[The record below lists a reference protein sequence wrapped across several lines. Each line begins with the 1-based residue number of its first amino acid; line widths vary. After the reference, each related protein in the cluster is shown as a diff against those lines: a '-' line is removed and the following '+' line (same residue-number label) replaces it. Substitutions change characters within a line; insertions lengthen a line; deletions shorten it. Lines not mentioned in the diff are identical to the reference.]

1 MALKGVPTGI
11 ATVLSASLLGL
22 FLLPLIALFAFA
34 TPGGIFAETR
44 SPEFWSSL
52 EVTVLASL
60 IALAISIVLGVPLGY
75 LLARRIF
82 PGKAWV
88 SSAVTLPVL
97 VPHLVVGLALLLWVM
112 PGTVV
117 GGLLDRA
124 GLAVFDTIWGVILVM
139 VYVGASYTVLA
150 SEQAFLAVDRST
162 VEVVRTL
169 GATPTDAFLDVTL
182 PLSLRGILTGVL
194 LTWARSI
201 SEIGGFLILAYT
213 VIPSPPYSGP
223 VTNPAPVYIFNLYQ
237 EGALGAAASAA
248 ALLLLIALAAF
259 VAVRLLERNG
269 RLPWNRGRVGA

>member
-1 MALKGVPTGI
+1 VGLKDLPTGI
-11 ATVLSASLLGL
+11 AAVLSASLIGL
-22 FLLPLIALFAFA
+22 FLLPLLALFVFA
-34 TPGGIFAETR
+34 TPGGILTEAR

-60 IALAISIVLGVPLGY
+60 IALAVIVLLGVPLGY
-75 LLARRIF
+75 LLARRNF

-124 GLAVFDTIWGVILVM
+124 GLTVFDTIWGVVLVM

-162 VEVVRTL
+162 VEAVRTL
-169 GATPTDAFLDVTL
+169 GATSTDAFLDVTL
-182 PLSLRGILTGVL
+182 PLSLRGILAGAL
-194 LTWARSI
+194 LSWARSI

-259 VAVRLLERNG
+259 VAVRILERHG
-269 RLPWNRGRVGA
+269 RLPWNRGGVGA

>member
-1 MALKGVPTGI
+1 MGLRNLPTGI
-11 ATVLSASLLGL
+11 AAILSASLLGL
-22 FLLPLIALFAFA
+22 FVLPLIALFIFA
-34 TPGGIFAETR
+34 TPGGILNEAQ
-44 SPEFWSSL
+44 SPDFWSAL

-60 IALAISIVLGVPLGY
+60 IALGVVVVLGVPLGY
-75 LLARRIF
+75 LLARRSF

-88 SSAVTLPVL
+88 GSAVTLPVL

-117 GGLLDRA
+117 GGILQRA
-124 GLAVFDTIWGVILVM
+124 GLTVFDTIWGVVLVM

-182 PLSLRGILTGVL
+182 PLSLRGILAGAL
-194 LTWARSI
+194 LSWARSI

-213 VIPSPPYSGP
+213 VIPSPPYGGP

-259 VAVRLLERNG
+259 LAVRILERNG
-269 RLPWNRGRVGA
+269 RLPWNRGSVGA